1 MTEQVWKKPVITIFK
16 EHYPK
21 METEPL
27 AVIKTK
33 KLTLT
38 KSENGTI
45 NGNIYDF
52 FTLMGDVDII
62 SSPEAVKEQYILC
75 WFDDTE
81 EDTTK
86 DLRRMSG
93 VTFPTK
99 LTYTVNE
106 NGKRTY
112 NTPFNA
118 KHGKLK

>member
-1 MTEQVWKKPVITIFK
+1 LTEQIWKKPVITLFK

-21 METEPL
+21 METEPF

-33 KLTLT
+33 KLTLSKT
-38 KSENGTI
+38 PDGTI
-45 NGNIYDF
+45 TGNIQDF
-52 FTLMGDVDII
+52 FTLMGDIDII
-62 SSPEAVKEQYILC
+62 SSPEAKNEQYILC

-99 LTYTVNE
+99 LTYTLNE

-112 NTPFNA
+112 NTTFTA